1 MRRNA
6 EADREVAN
14 LEADHSHDMAFPIAE
29 VHAYRGRTQAAL
41 EWLDRAYAQRDIFL
55 WLIKGDP
62 LLKSLAGNPR
72 YTAFLRKINLPE

>member
-1 MRRNA
+1 
-6 EADREVAN
+6 
-14 LEADHSHDMAFPIAE
+14 